1 LGIAAY
7 GAAAAAAP
15 TPAFDVFVDEEFED
29 NDDKGQKAD
38 KNRVDDRSLRQRL
51 DGGTVRT
58 GLAIIAL
65 QGYKE
70 TV

>member
-1 LGIAAY
+1 MCKQCATIES
-7 GAAAAAAP
+7 
-15 TPAFDVFVDEEFED
+15 TQRRMEEFED
-29 NDDKGQKAD
+29 NGDKGQKAD